1 MRLGVIGLDG
11 EGLVVAGNGL
21 IQLAK
26 VLERKA
32 KVAVRCSQFGLYG
45 QRLVNE
51 INGNVV
57 FANLM
62 SYHTKEVQ
70 GDRLIGFSLQYLV
83 INVLSLR

>member
-1 MRLGVIGLDG
+1 MRLCVIRLDG
-11 EGLVVAGNGL
+11 
-21 IQLAK
+21 K
-26 VLERKA
+26 SFRD
-32 KVAVRCSQFGLYG
+32 
-45 QRLVNE
+45 E